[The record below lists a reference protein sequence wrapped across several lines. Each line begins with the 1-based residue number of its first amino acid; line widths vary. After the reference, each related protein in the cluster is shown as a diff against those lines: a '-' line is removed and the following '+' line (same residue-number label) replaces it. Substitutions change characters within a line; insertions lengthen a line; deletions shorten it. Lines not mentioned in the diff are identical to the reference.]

1 MIENI
6 LKRLKD
12 LTEKDRLSK
21 LEHFDEDKI
30 IIKFEDL
37 ESFKLNFVIEVG
49 LEPQYDWNDYEQEYE
64 VNSDLPKKIEVIF
77 SVSLW
82 YDLDEV
88 VRVLDMTEE
97 QTKELKHLIMDY
109 EY

>member
-21 LEHFDEDKI
+21 LEHFDDNKI

-37 ESFKLNFVIEVG
+37 ESFKLNFVIEVQ
-49 LEPQYDWNDYEQEYE
+49 LEYQSKWDDYEKEYH
-64 VNSDLPKKIEVIF
+64 SDPDLPKKIEVIF
-77 SVSLW
+77 GVSLW

-88 VRVLDMTEE
+88 VHVLDMTEE
-97 QTKELKHLIMDY
+97 QTKELKHLILNY
-109 EY
+109 ER